1 MVVYAVRV
9 HFECQVRLSTM
20 AEASMAGVK
29 QVSFSSYYYGLEESG
44 KSRYRDKLAILG
56 GIADPYLSMELDQEN
71 VDWQDWPEVEYP
83 DIFNY
88 LINTPS
94 PYTMKE
100 LKAYKSLE
108 GYRQFIDG
116 WVSNIN
122 VSILSSDKFLVTA
135 RVKHSQRLCIP
146 PANCDLRLLSSDLS
160 CQNQQGNGRTGVHSL
175 CEIDW
180 SIPRHS
186 STFPSSEV
194 TARTVKPPL

>member
-135 RVKHSQRLCIP
+135 RVKHSQRLSLP
-146 PANCDLRLLSSDLS
+146 PAKTWRSML
-160 CQNQQGNGRTGVHSL
+160 GV
-175 CEIDW
+175 E
-180 SIPRHS
+180 
-186 STFPSSEV
+186 
-194 TARTVKPPL
+194 